1 MKIINLNLIIM
12 KIITSKITQY
22 WVHFQAGRIENNLIH
37 PRTIIKCYHDN
48 VYVLQLSFYPDK
60 KNLPE
65 NYYDINSKLVYLRYS
80 MSMYSYILDILRN
93 EKPIYF
99 SYSETSKLGFL
110 RTGKEPVG
118 EGEIEQIELEEATD
132 L

>member
-1 MKIINLNLIIM
+1 MKLLTGRID
-12 KIITSKITQY
+12 QY

-37 PRTIIKCYHDN
+37 PRIIVKCYFNNDF
-48 VYVLQLSFYPDK
+48 VLQANFYPDK

-65 NYYDINSKLVYLRYS
+65 NYLDTNSKLVYLRYS
-80 MSMYSYILDILRN
+80 MSMYAHIIDILRN

-99 SYSETSKLGFL
+99 SYYELSKIGYI

-118 EGEIEQIELEEATD
+118 EGEIEQRFPEGSVD
-132 L
+132 S